1 MNGLE
6 VAPGVMIGCRC
17 IHLGFGLVVFFLKLN
32 FVVTVYFV
40 RLHFSTAIEYVFYW
54 SALNKINLDKV
65 EVVRTL
71 VRLYSY

>member
-6 VAPGVMIGCRC
+6 VAPGVMIGCRY
-17 IHLGFGLVVFFLKLN
+17 IHLGFGFFLELN

-40 RLHFSTAIEYVFYW
+40 RLHFSTAIESMFYW
-54 SALNKINLDKV
+54 SALNKVNLGKV
-65 EVVRTL
+65 KIVRTL